1 VRIVWEPVWTM
12 ERLSPSARE
21 KLAMPLEE
29 LEQYR
34 ERRLAR
40 TEGA

>member
-1 VRIVWEPVWTM
+1 M

-29 LEQYR
+29 LEPYR
-34 ERRLAR
+34 TRRS
-40 TEGA
+40 